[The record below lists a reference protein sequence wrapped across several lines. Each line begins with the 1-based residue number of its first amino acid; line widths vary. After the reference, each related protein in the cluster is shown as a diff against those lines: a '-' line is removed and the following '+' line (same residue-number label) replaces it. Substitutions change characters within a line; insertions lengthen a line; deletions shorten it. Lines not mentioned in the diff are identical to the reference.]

1 MRLLKYVVFHPWR
14 TVTIAALGAVL
25 GFGGFYLYQVSAA
38 LSVVAAED
46 FDPSR
51 ARAALETQPS
61 PTTTLDPDGES
72 SYDLDTELALIAE
85 RLRVSTDGSAPSFNQ
100 AAFGEPIPDD
110 VFDSY
115 LLIGSDAYGLA
126 DAIILALQPS
136 DGSQPI
142 MVSLPRD
149 LFVWNLC
156 RETFTRLNA
165 GLAGCREVASGS
177 ELMALMVE
185 DYTGISI
192 DHVARVDFD
201 GFARVVDTLGGI
213 TVCVDRP
220 TRDANAHLLIES
232 TGCQRVN
239 GRTALA
245 WVRSRSPEHL
255 VGGRW
260 VAAGGSDFTRQRAQQ
275 DVLFQLS
282 GRAATFSSPAALN
295 ERLSAVASSV
305 RLDSSWTLG
314 QAVSRAWQY
323 RGISKDSVSRFSVS
337 TSDYRTSY
345 GAAVLLP
352 TQPFRDDLATVYDLG

>member
-1 MRLLKYVVFHPWR
+1 MVFHPWR
-14 TVTIAALGAVL
+14 TLTIAVIGVIL
-25 GFGGFYLYQVSAA
+25 GFGGFYLYQVNTA

-46 FDPSR
+46 FDPVR
-51 ARAALETQPS
+51 ARTALAARPD
-61 PTTTLDPDGES
+61 PTTTLVPDDQPF
-72 SYDLDTELALIAE
+72 YDLATELAMIAE
-85 RLRVSTDGSAPSFNQ
+85 RLQATTDAPSFNT

-115 LLIGSDAYGLA
+115 LLVGADGFGLA

-136 DGSQPI
+136 DGAQPI

-165 GLAGCREVASGS
+165 GLAGCRGVASGS

-185 DYTGISI
+185 DYTGIPI

-201 GFARVVDTLGGI
+201 GFAGIVDTMGGV

-220 TRDANAHLLIES
+220 TRDVKAHLLISS
-232 TGCQRVN
+232 TGCQRVD

-255 VGGRW
+255 IGGAW
-260 VAAGGSDFTRQRAQQ
+260 VAVGGSDYTRQRAQQ
-275 DVLFQLS
+275 DVLFQLA
-282 GRAATFSSPAALN
+282 GRAASFSSPAVLT

-323 RGISKDSVSRFSVS
+323 RGISKDSVSRFSISVR
-337 TSDYRTSY
+337 DYRTSY
-345 GAAVLLP
+345 GARVLLP
-352 TQPFRDDLATVYDLG
+352 TKPFRDDLATVYDLP